1 MAKIRDILIQIRRMF
16 EMPLLYRNWPHVVLN
31 RFGLCKLKQVILWN
45 GLRFNVG
52 GSRARSIVSFVFS
65 KESYNR
71 FRKIK
76 NGDIVI
82 DIGAFIGDFSIKSAN
97 VGKKVKV
104 YAYEPCSA
112 TFKTLKQ
119 NIKINKFEKQIKAIK
134 LGVYKKKGKRK
145 LNIHKLEVINSMC
158 EAKWLENHSK
168 TIGSEMIQLIIPKQ
182 IFESN
187 KINYCDFLKIDCE
200 GVEYDIVMA
209 IPKKYLEKIK
219 YIAMESTD
227 YENTGKKNYK
237 LVKHLEKNSFLVQ
250 HIDKKNGNI
259 MMIYAENKNFNKK

>member
-1 MAKIRDILIQIRRMF
+1 MAKIKSLLIQFRRML
-16 EMPLLYRNWPHVVLN
+16 EIPLLYKNWTCVVLN
-31 RFGLCKLKQVILWN
+31 RFGLCSLKQAILWN
-45 GLRFNVG
+45 GLKFNVS

-76 NGDIVI
+76 DGDIVI

-97 VGKKVKV
+97 AGKKVKV
-104 YAYEPCSA
+104 YAYEPCKK

-119 NIKINKFEKQIKAIK
+119 NIKLNNFKKQIIPFN
-134 LGVYKKKGKRK
+134 LGIYSKKGKKK
-145 LNIHKLEVINSMC
+145 LHIHKWEGINSMYEC
-158 EAKWLENHSK
+158 DWLENESK
-168 TIGSEMIQLIIPKQ
+168 TIGSETIKLITFQQ
-182 IFESN
+182 IFKNN

-200 GVEYDIVMA
+200 GVEYDIVTA